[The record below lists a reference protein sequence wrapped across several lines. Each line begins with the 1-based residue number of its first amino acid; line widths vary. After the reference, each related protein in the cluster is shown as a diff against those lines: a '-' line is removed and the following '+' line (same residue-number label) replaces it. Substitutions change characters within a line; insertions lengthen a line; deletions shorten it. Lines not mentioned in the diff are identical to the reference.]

1 MNILGLDLGTK
12 KTGWSIFKDDKL
24 VDYGVISCDHKNVRV
39 RTLTIRDEIKK
50 LIESNDINRAVVE
63 ELKVGFGGGMSNFN
77 TVVTLAVLQGCVLG
91 LCIDY
96 DVEFIPYDPSVWRKL
111 TEVNRKRIECKTC
124 GWLDEF
130 IAGEDITECPKCGE
144 KRKSYLKTY
153 LLNKRL
159 DLKQTAVDIVNRK
172 YGLKLVFYPR
182 DTKKNISNDDI
193 AEAIL
198 IAQAHIYE
206 CNL

>member
-12 KTGWSIFKDDKL
+12 KTGWSVFKDEKL
-24 VDYGVISCDHKNVRV
+24 VGYGVISCDHKNVRV

-50 LIESNDINRAVVE
+50 LIESKDIDRVVAE
-63 ELKVGFGGGMSNFN
+63 ELKVGFGGAMSNFN

-91 LCIDY
+91 LCIDCG
-96 DVEFIPYDPSVWRKL
+96 VEFITYDPSVWRKF
-111 TEVNRKRIECKTC
+111 TGVNRKRIECKTC

-130 IAGEDITECPKCGE
+130 IAGEGVKECPQCGE
-144 KRKSYLKTY
+144 SRKAYLKTY

-159 DLKQTAVDIVNRK
+159 DLKQTAIDLVNEK

-182 DTKKNISNDDI
+182 DTKKNISDDDI

-198 IAQAHIYE
+198 IAKAHIYE
-206 CNL
+206 CKL